1 MSISAVIQSQLV
13 ATLLDALASV
23 QPAAGT
29 GPGGARAQVLSTP
42 ENGLVTVNLA
52 GQRTDLLLSGPALK
66 NAEIQTGAILNLRID
81 ARGTGGAPTR
91 ATLISVT
98 PSDAAQVF
106 GKLVDQASG
115 RFPDGGVV
123 QSGQAQASSPRAIA
137 GPIVAPLVLTQ
148 GGLAPL
154 YANLAAALGAGDD
167 AWPEPVRIA
176 LQRLLDLRLP
186 VQVRGPTASE
196 LRGGITQ
203 SGLGHEARLATGNGA
218 VAALDLKS
226 ALLTLKA
233 ALAPLIA
240 EPLLLSETGEA
251 APPASSSKADT
262 ARNPGPDISPGRLP
276 APRRDAAPVAQGIVE
291 ATVGREAQ
299 DATAIAKVLARD
311 TDAALDRLTL
321 SQYASLPAGG
331 EGRGLEP
338 AQSSRW
344 FAEIPLA
351 FAQGTAVLPL
361 EIEREAPRRDVAS
374 AEAAIWRVRFALD
387 GEPVGPLNA
396 LVTMQDKAIGVTV
409 WAVRDSTSKLLQ
421 QAAPGLR
428 QALTAERFERAEI
441 EIFTGTP
448 AQPKLAAGHFLDR
461 RS

>member
-1 MSISAVIQSQLV
+1 MSIAAIIQSQLV

-23 QPAAGT
+23 QPVAGT
-29 GPGGARAQVLSTP
+29 ASGGTRAQVLSTP

-52 GQRTDLLLSGPALK
+52 GQRTDLLLSGPAAR

-91 ATLISVT
+91 ATLLSVT
-98 PSDAAQVF
+98 PGDAAQVF

-115 RFPDGGVV
+115 RLIEGSADRAAQG
-123 QSGQAQASSPRAIA
+123 QASSPRAIA
-137 GPIVAPLVLTQ
+137 GPLVAPLVLTQ

-154 YANLAAALGAGDD
+154 YANLGAALAAGDD
-167 AWPEPVRIA
+167 ALPEPVRLA
-176 LQRLLDLRLP
+176 VQRLLDLRLP
-186 VQVRGPTASE
+186 VETRAPTASE
-196 LRGGITQ
+196 LRGGVAQ
-203 SGLGHEARLATGNGA
+203 SGLAHEARLAGGNGA
-218 VAALDLKS
+218 NAALDLKA

-240 EPLLLSETGEA
+240 EPLILGEDA
-251 APPASSSKADT
+251 PQAPPPKT
-262 ARNPGPDISPGRLP
+262 EPGRTALPDPQSARPP
-276 APRRDAAPVAQGIVE
+276 APRRDATPVAQGIAE
-291 ATVGREAQ
+291 ASLGRERQ
-299 DATAIAKVLARD
+299 DTTALAKVLARD

-321 SQYASLPAGG
+321 SQYASLPDGT
-331 EGRGLEP
+331 EGRSLDP

-351 FAQGTAVLPL
+351 FAQGTAILPL
-361 EIEREAPRRDVAS
+361 EIEREAARRDVAT
-374 AEAAIWRVRFALD
+374 ADATIWRVRFALD

-396 LVTMQDKAIGVTV
+396 LVTMQDRTIGVTV
-409 WAVRDSTSKLLQ
+409 WAVRDTTSKLLQ
-421 QAAPGLR
+421 EAAPGLR

-441 EIFTGTP
+441 EIFTGSP
-448 AQPKLAAGHFLDR
+448 SQPKLAAGHFLDR